1 MTGTL
6 AQIIS
11 LVSYGN
17 EYFLHG
23 NLPEHF
29 YPTNTVFKFCN
40 SVDFVKFNAVSK
52 TSNTEEFVVANDPK
66 DWYKQ
71 LADKGIKFLRLF
83 YQPSADQSRV
93 KDHQMAGMIG
103 GGGTW
108 LIEAVYENHSD
119 FWQDRWEVTRKDD
132 PNSQIWS
139 VKYGL
144 VAPNE
149 STRNMQLELPQLR
162 ENLSDVLSK
171 ISAFAFSKQL
181 DNFGQIFSRAS
192 AILES
197 ENPEK
202 EYYHKDLIQNNN
214 YSVEARQ
221 LLFAAASAWVFGGM
235 GSWNDLGFPDQT
247 SEKLYS
253 ELTQILYA
261 DILDSI
267 IATVNSF

>member
-6 AQIIS
+6 AQLIAI
-11 LVSYGN
+11 VSYGN
-17 EYFLHG
+17 EFFKNG
-23 NLPEHF
+23 NLPDHF
-29 YPTNTVFKFCN
+29 YPKHTSFNFCN
-40 SVDFVKFNAVSK
+40 SVDFVKFNTVSR

-66 DWYKQ
+66 DWFSQ
-71 LADKGIKFLRLF
+71 LADRGVKFLRLF

-108 LIEAVYENHSD
+108 LIEAIYDDHSD

-132 PNSQIWS
+132 PESKIWS

-149 STRNMQLELPQLR
+149 TTRNTQHELPQLR
-162 ENLSDVLSK
+162 ENLSDTLSK

-181 DNFGQIFSRAS
+181 DNFGQIFSRAL
-192 AILES
+192 AVLNS

-202 EYYHKDLIQNNN
+202 EYFHHDLIVNAN
-214 YSVEARQ
+214 YSIAAKQ
-221 LLFAAASAWVFGGM
+221 LLYAAASAWVFGGM
-235 GSWNDLGFPDQT
+235 GSWNDMGFPDHA

-267 IATVNSF
+267 TATVNSF